1 MQRNCLTADVS
12 LSFVKFNEEIFVL
25 IFLQDIFILCKMSLI
40 VIDEDPW
47 LLECTAL
54 QRLAQEIN
62 NQISERDT
70 KSSSAGKNSLINCA
84 KEFHQYYK
92 AIQFFRIQQNIGKN
106 QD

>member
-12 LSFVKFNEEIFVL
+12 LSFVKFNEEIIVL
-25 IFLQDIFILCKMSLI
+25 IFLLQILCKMSLI

-92 AIQFFRIQQNIGKN
+92 AIQFFRIQQNISKN